1 MSIVF
6 CWFYQH
12 FCVDFLSS
20 EEYNILIRNG
30 VIQIDTIGNR
40 IKEIRKATGKTQQ
53 AFADAIGLKR
63 NTVATYEMGKATP
76 SDRTITDICRE
87 FNVDEIW
94 LRTGN
99 GEMFVPMPEDE
110 DFIQT
115 MAEIEVSDDSFIKAI
130 LRSYWKL
137 SDDEKAAIHKLVDGM
152 INEKKAGD

>member
-1 MSIVF
+1 M
-6 CWFYQH
+6 
-12 FCVDFLSS
+12 SS